1 MPIYSIKKGLC
12 EMEDIKLGKDI
23 NEQLLSMKIFDTHEH
38 LMSEEERRLQNLDV
52 FYLFSHYI
60 GSDLVSSGM
69 SETDFNKILDKNIE
83 IEKRW
88 NIFLPHLENVRN
100 TSYSRIVFESIN
112 DLFGINDVNKDTYI
126 KLSQKLEETKKMNW
140 YEEILSKKCKIEYM
154 LDFIENMPGI
164 KDQRPLAKHGSVAVK
179 NFDDIVSVCCMEDI
193 FRFGKKYNT
202 SIYKL
207 KDYLDMI
214 EGIFEDS
221 KKAGYKVL
229 KIAIA
234 YFRTLNFEEVTLA
247 EADKVFSRLF
257 MLKDYGFLE
266 RVDFLSK
273 DELKPLQDFLMHYI
287 IQKAIG
293 YGWPVQI
300 HSGLLN
306 GNRNNVANANP
317 CFLINL
323 FLKYRNCNFDI
334 FHAGFP
340 FTEELIA
347 ITKQFSNVYFDLCWI
362 QQVSFKLYKD
372 TLSLALE
379 TIPSNKI
386 FAFGGDNFIVECTY
400 GSQKIVRKLISEI
413 MYEKVKDGYF
423 TFDQAIKTAEKI
435 LYLNPKSVYDQA
447 LL

>member
-1 MPIYSIKKGLC
+1 KEIT
-12 EMEDIKLGKDI
+12 
-23 NEQLLSMKIFDTHEH
+23 EQLLSMPIFDTHEH
-38 LMSEEERRLQNLDV
+38 LMSEGERRLQNLDV

-69 SETDFNKILDKNIE
+69 SETDFNKILDKSIDIE
-83 IEKRW
+83 ERW
-88 NIFLPHLENVRN
+88 NIFLPYLENVRN
-100 TSYSRIVFESIN
+100 TSYFRIVFEAVN
-112 DLFGINDVNKDTYI
+112 GLFGIDGITKDSYM
-126 KLSQKLEETKKMNW
+126 KLSQKLEETKKKDW
-140 YEEILSKKCKIEYM
+140 YEDILSKKCRIEYM

-164 KDQRPLAKHGSVAVK
+164 KDQRPLAKHGAIAVK

-193 FRFGKKYNT
+193 FRFEKKYNT
-202 SIYKL
+202 SIYKF

-214 EGIFEDS
+214 DRIFEDS

-229 KIAIA
+229 KIVIA
-234 YFRTLNFEEVTLA
+234 YFRIINFEEVTFA
-247 EADKVFSRLF
+247 EADKVFSRFF

-273 DELKPLQDFLMHYI
+273 DELKPLQDFLIHYI
-287 IQKAIG
+287 IQKAIT
-293 YGWPVQI
+293 YSWPVQI

-306 GNRNNVANANP
+306 GNRNNVANSNP

-323 FLKYRNCNFDI
+323 FLKYRNCSFDI

-347 ITKQFSNVYFDLCWI
+347 ITKQFTNVYFDLCWI

-372 TLSLALE
+372 ILGLALE

-386 FAFGGDNFIVECTY
+386 FAFGGDNFILECTY
-400 GSQKIVRKLISEI
+400 GSQKIVRRLISEV
-413 MYEKVKDGYF
+413 MYEKVSDGYF

-435 LYLNPKSVYDQA
+435 LYLNPKSVYSHA

>member
-1 MPIYSIKKGLC
+1 
-12 EMEDIKLGKDI
+12 MEDNKLSKDI
-23 NEQLLSMKIFDTHEH
+23 NEQILSMPIFDTHEH

-69 SETDFNKILDKNIE
+69 SETDFNKILDKNIA
-83 IEKRW
+83 IEERW
-88 NIFLPHLENVRN
+88 NIFEPYLENVRN
-100 TSYSRIVFESIN
+100 TSYSKIVFEAVN
-112 DLFGINDVNKDTYI
+112 DLFGINDITKDSYME
-126 KLSQKLEETKKMNW
+126 LSQKLEETKKTDW
-140 YEEILSKKCKIEYM
+140 YEKILLKKCRIKYM

-164 KDQRPLAKHGSVAVK
+164 ADQRPLVKHGSIAVK

-193 FRFGKKYNT
+193 FRFEKKYNT
-202 SIYKL
+202 SIYKF

-214 EGIFEDS
+214 DGIFEDS

-234 YFRTLNFEEVTLA
+234 YFRIINFEEVTFA

-257 MLKDYGFLE
+257 MLKDHGFFE

-273 DELKPLQDFLMHYI
+273 DELKPMQDYLIHYI
-287 IQKAIG
+287 IQKAIR
-293 YGWPVQI
+293 YCWPVQI
-300 HSGLLN
+300 HTGLLN

-323 FLKYRNCNFDI
+323 FLKYRNCSFDI

-340 FTEELIA
+340 FTEELIT
-347 ITKQFSNVYFDLCWI
+347 ITKQFNNVYFDLCWI

-386 FAFGGDNFIVECTY
+386 FAFGGDNFILECTY
-400 GSQKIVRKLISEI
+400 GSQKIARRLISEI
-413 MYEKVKDGYF
+413 MYEKVRDGYF
-423 TFDQAIKTAEKI
+423 SFGEAIKIAEKI
-435 LYLNPKSVYDQA
+435 LYSNPKSVYSQA
-447 LL
+447 LI